1 MFYLSLQFRIAL
13 AYIVL
18 IVITMAVVA
27 IYLMGVMQ
35 DSYED
40 DLERSLHVNALLF
53 AKSVQEIRGSQGDFT
68 RLLDSIEETEELIEY
83 RVTLTDKAGSVVG
96 DTWTHSSD
104 WGGQLAY
111 EEILSAV
118 NNNVGVSR
126 RISTITNSDI
136 LYVAVPVFDDE
147 NVLVAVVRLGA
158 SLDSINTYMNKIVLT
173 VSVGALVIL
182 ILSVLVAI
190 ILARR
195 VAQTLDSVTEGA
207 RALAAGDLD
216 YRIGVLGQD
225 TVHVAR
231 AFNRMG
237 ANMKSLIST
246 LSSEQ
251 EKLSIVLDT
260 LEDGVILVDA
270 GRNVLLMN
278 TSAAQIIKLGEVGS
292 VGRPLIEVTREYE
305 IQRIVENCLLLGQVQ
320 YSELS
325 LEDNYRAF
333 TAIATPMHLDSYTGC
348 LITLHD
354 VTELVRVDTTR
365 KEFVSNVSHELRT
378 PLTAVRMIAETLQ
391 EGALADKQLAE
402 DYVARIIAQIDN
414 MTQLVTDLLALS
426 LLDRR
431 DSILDIQSNPL
442 GDIIAELQQDF
453 SSPLKAKDIVLQGID
468 LNTLGDVECDRQK
481 MKQVFSNLLDNAIK
495 FTELHGVIKIDGY
508 RDDQFVVVK
517 VRDTGAGIAR
527 DDIPH
532 IFERFYKVD
541 RSRGYEGTGLGLAI
555 VRHIV
560 QSHGG
565 SISVE
570 SKIDEG
576 SEFTITLP
584 AVFTD

>member
-18 IVITMAVVA
+18 IVITMAVVS

-40 DLERSLHVNALLF
+40 DLEHSLHVNALLF
-53 AKSVQEIRGSQGDFT
+53 AKSVQDIRGSQGDVI
-68 RLLDSIEETEELIEY
+68 RLLDSIEETEELSDY
-83 RVTLTDKAGSVVG
+83 RVTVTDKAGSVVG
-96 DTWTHSSD
+96 DTWTRSSD
-104 WGGQLAY
+104 WGEQLAY

-136 LYVAVPVFDDE
+136 LYVAVPVFDNE

-158 SLDSINTYMNKIVLT
+158 SLDSINPYMNKIVLT

-216 YRIGVLGQD
+216 YRIGVLGHD
-225 TVHVAR
+225 TVPVAR

-237 ANMKSLIST
+237 ANMKTLIST

-278 TSAAQIIKLGEVGS
+278 DSAAQIIKLGAVGS
-292 VGRPLIEVTREYE
+292 VGKPLIEVTREYE
-305 IQRIVENCLLLGQVQ
+305 IERIVEDCLLSGQVK
-320 YSELS
+320 YAELS

-333 TAIATPMHLDSYTGC
+333 TVMATPMHLDSYTGC

-391 EGALADKQLAE
+391 DGALADKQVGG

-431 DSILDIQSNPL
+431 DSSLDIQGNPL

-453 SSPLKAKDIVLQGID
+453 SSHLTAKNIVLQGID
-468 LNTLGDVECDRQK
+468 LNTLGDVECDRQR

-495 FTELHGVIKIDGY
+495 FTDFHGVIKIDGY

-517 VRDTGAGIAR
+517 VSDTGVGIAR

-541 RSRGYEGTGLGLAI
+541 RSRGHEGTGLGLAI

-570 SKIDEG
+570 SKIGEG

-584 AVFTD
+584 VVFTD